1 MDLPAR
7 AQPAMPAGDTVERG
21 TRFMLR
27 YVNFERHLTRDRLAI
42 NPATVT
48 SVEAALPS
56 SAHSAGAARI
66 LTMTGKEYVVE
77 GSLEE
82 TLTKLTGTLP
92 HEKASAD
99 HAIRVTRSLAMVG
112 E

>member
-1 MDLPAR
+1 
-7 AQPAMPAGDTVERG
+7 
-21 TRFMLR
+21 MLR

-56 SAHSAGAARI
+56 SGHSAGAARI

-82 TLTKLTGTLP
+82 TLTKLIGAVP
-92 HEKASAD
+92 QEKAGAE
-99 HAIRVTRSLAMVG
+99 HGIRVTRSLAMVG